1 MSVEKDIVRFS
12 DDREY
17 YADNSYVTNSMLSKL
32 NKGPEHLQHYLDGGV
47 EESPA
52 LNFGKAFHL
61 YILEKDKYDT
71 DVAVFLGK
79 TRRGKEWE
87 AFSKAHVGKTIIS
100 FKEALKI
107 KEMEESLFSKK
118 AIKEALTDSDNSY
131 ESVAIGNIYDTPCK
145 GKADIVNDKKGMII
159 DLKTT
164 QSVNPKEFRRSCYKY
179 GYHRQAYFY
188 KELFKANQ
196 FMFICVE
203 KEPPYSVGIFHTS
216 DEFIEQGQ
224 DEVIGLLEQYNDY
237 FQDDFGRE
245 MLKNYFVNEEL

>member
-1 MSVEKDIVRFS
+1 MDIEKDIIRFA
-12 DDREY
+12 DDQEY

-61 YILEKDKYDT
+61 YILEKDKFDEE
-71 DVAVFLGK
+71 VAVFSGK
-79 TRRGKEWE
+79 TRRGKEWDAFNE
-87 AFSKAHVGKTIIS
+87 ANLGKTIIS

-107 KEMEESLFSKK
+107 KEMGESLFSKK
-118 AIKEALTDSDNSY
+118 AIKELLTHKDNIC
-131 ESVAIGNIYDTPCK
+131 ESVAIGEIHDIFCK
-145 GKADIVNDKKGMII
+145 GKADIVNKSKGII
-159 DLKTT
+159 VDLKTT
-164 QSVNPKEFRRSCYKY
+164 QSVNPRDFRRSCYKY

-188 KELFKANQ
+188 KELFNAKE
-196 FMFICVE
+196 FIFICVE
-203 KEPPYSVGIFHTS
+203 KEAPYSVGLFYTS

-224 DEVIGLLEQYNDY
+224 DEVFNLLEHYDDY

-245 MLKNYFVNEEL
+245 MLKDYFVNEEL

>member
-1 MSVEKDIVRFS
+1 MSVEKDIIRFT

-32 NKGPEHLQHYLDGGV
+32 NKGPEHLQHYIDGGV

-61 YILEKDKYDT
+61 YILEKDKFDEE
-71 DVAVFLGK
+71 VAVFSGK
-79 TRRGKEWE
+79 TRRGKEWDAFNE
-87 AFSKAHVGKTIIS
+87 ANLGKTIVS

-107 KEMEESLFSKK
+107 KEMSESLFSKK
-118 AIKEALTDSDNSY
+118 AIKELLTHKGNIN
-131 ESVAIGNIYDTPCK
+131 ESVAIGKIHNTLCK
-145 GKADIVNDKKGMII
+145 GKADIVNEGRGWVI

-164 QSVNPKEFRRSCYKY
+164 QSVNPKDFRRSCYKY

-188 KELFKANQ
+188 RELFKASS
-196 FMFICVE
+196 FVFICIE
-203 KEPPYSVGIFHTS
+203 KEPPYSVGLFYTS

-245 MLKNYFVNEEL
+245 MLNNYFVNEEL